1 LAPWSVARFYST
13 ASDGSSS
20 ADGGHP
26 EDSQSGAANPPDGPP
41 GAPPD
46 SQHPFALTAQNIPNN
61 FPCVPVIAISGNPLF
76 PKFIKM
82 IEISDPGLM
91 DLIRRKMKFN
101 LPYAGVFLKKN
112 PNDTSDVVTSLDDI
126 YRVGTFVQ
134 IPEWDDMGVKMRM
147 LVIGHRR
154 IQIIK
159 DIPDVASDAAI
170 DAILGDDKS
179 RGKRN
184 GFLRRVRKAAQMAG
198 LQTPSGEGVAPATSS
213 TASPGDATGA
223 SASSTN
229 TTDHSGSSSSEDEG
243 FASSPDE
250 PTTPDVGKPPSTSP
264 VLMVETINLYNEPY
278 ENTSEIKALSG
289 EIVKTIR
296 DIINLNPL
304 YSNLFANLFAKH
316 ELAKNSSLRRENV
329 LAMLQAGQRVADNP
343 VYLSDLG
350 AALSGA
356 GEPPELQAVL
366 EEMDIPKR
374 LHLSLNL
381 VKKEY
386 ELGRLQ
392 QQIGK
397 EVEEKV
403 KQQHRRYMLSEQLK
417 VIKRELGMEKDDKD
431 AIAEKFRARL
441 AVGSCTLLL
450 LFLLLL
456 ILLLLII
463 IICSSSI
470 VIIIV
475 IFPVSSVSLIFL
487 SLRPFHSCHL
497 SNFRRHGRKMYENL
511 TVPASVMEVIEEE
524 LNKLSLLDNHSSEF
538 NVTRNYLDWLTQLPW
553 GLTSEENLDLARA
566 RVVLDEDHYGLDDVK
581 KRILE
586 FIAVSQLK
594 GTTQGKILCFHGP
607 PGTGKT
613 SIARSIARA
622 LNRKYFRFS
631 VGGMSDVSEI
641 KGHRRTYVGA
651 MPGKII
657 QCLKKTKTE
666 NPLILIDEIDKLGK
680 GWQGDPSSALLELL
694 DPEQNANFLDH
705 YLDVTVDL
713 SRVLFICT
721 ANQLDTIPD
730 PLRDRMEMIEVSGYV
745 AEEKMAI
752 AQRYLLPQAAT
763 ASGLTCEQVNLTDD
777 ALQRLIRQYCRES
790 GVRNLQKHIEKVLRK
805 AAYKLVN
812 AEAEA
817 PMTVNSDNLSTF
829 VGQPIWTTDRLYP
842 PNTPPGVVMGMAWTA
857 MGGSVLFIECI
868 NKEPFSS
875 GGKEA
880 DSDKGGLQL
889 TGHLGDVMKESVSIA
904 HTFAANFVG
913 NRAPTESGEL
923 YLSEALA
930 QEASTFLRKAKLHLH
945 VPQGAT
951 PKDGPS
957 AGVTMV
963 TALLSL
969 ACNTPTRPD
978 LAMTGE
984 ISLTGKVLPVGGIK
998 EKIIAAKRVGV
1009 NTVILPEMNR
1019 KDYDDL
1025 PSFIKEGLDVHFV
1038 NHYSEVFP
1046 IAFPSLT
1053 M

>member
-1 LAPWSVARFYST
+1 MVAVLSL
-13 ASDGSSS
+13 
-20 ADGGHP
+20 
-26 EDSQSGAANPPDGPP
+26 PPPP
-41 GAPPD
+41 
-46 SQHPFALTAQNIPNN
+46 
-61 FPCVPVIAISGNPLF
+61 PL
-76 PKFIKM
+76 
-82 IEISDPGLM
+82 
-91 DLIRRKMKFN
+91 
-101 LPYAGVFLKKN
+101 
-112 PNDTSDVVTSLDDI
+112 DVT
-126 YRVGTFVQ
+126 G
-134 IPEWDDMGVKMRM
+134 
-147 LVIGHRR
+147 
-154 IQIIK
+154 
-159 DIPDVASDAAI
+159 
-170 DAILGDDKS
+170 
-179 RGKRN
+179 GKRN

-198 LQTPSGEGVAPATSS
+198 LQSPANEEVTGG
-213 TASPGDATGA
+213 TASPGDTAGTSAGPVSATE
-223 SASSTN
+223 SSG
-229 TTDHSGSSSSEDEG
+229 SSSSSEDEG
-243 FASSPDE
+243 FSSAPE
-250 PTTPDVGKPPSTSP
+250 ETNTQDVGKPPSTSSI
-264 VLMVETINLYNEPY
+264 LMVETINLYNEPY
-278 ENTSEIKALSG
+278 ENTPEIKALSG

-304 YSNLFANLFAKH
+304 Y
-316 ELAKNSSLRRENV
+316 RENV

-356 GEPPELQAVL
+356 GEPSELQAVL

-441 AVGSCTLLL
+441 A
-450 LFLLLL
+450 
-456 ILLLLII
+456 
-463 IICSSSI
+463 
-470 VIIIV
+470 
-475 IFPVSSVSLIFL
+475 
-487 SLRPFHSCHL
+487 
-497 SNFRRHGRKMYENL
+497 NL

-817 PMTVNSDNLSTF
+817 PLTVNSDNLSTF

-868 NKEPFSS
+868 NKEPFDARTKGS
-875 GGKEA
+875 

-913 NRAPTESGEL
+913 NRAPTESGEVL
-923 YLSEALA
+923 LSETMAH
-930 QEASTFLRKAKLHLH
+930 EASSFLRQAKLHLH

-1025 PSFIKEGLDVHFV
+1025 ASFIKEGLNVHFV
-1038 NHYSEVFP
+1038 SHYSEVFP
-1046 IAFPSLT
+1046 IAFPSLAN
-1053 M
+1053 